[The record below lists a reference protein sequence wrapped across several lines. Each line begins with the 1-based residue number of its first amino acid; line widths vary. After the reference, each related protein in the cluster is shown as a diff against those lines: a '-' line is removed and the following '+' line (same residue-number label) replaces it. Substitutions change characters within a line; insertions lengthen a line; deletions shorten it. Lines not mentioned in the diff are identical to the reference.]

1 MSKTDPI
8 FIPRNTADSEAC
20 PPSTS
25 RRRPQQ
31 LELFSTEDVENPLP
45 SPPYR
50 RVASQTYLHP
60 YPEESPAYNSQSR
73 LDLSTELSR
82 MVEENEDQHPPS
94 DKESE
99 HIVDLDEHKPSAK
112 TARFR
117 EDVQSPLATIHPL
130 PSFVRAET
138 FESTRSRSPS
148 IADTDDERDD
158 YDWSG
163 EEDLVDE
170 EAKFE
175 QNMGVAKKESWG
187 FRKYVW
193 WKLCAVSES
202 SMPSNG
208 LGLSVLPMLI
218 VFM

>member
-1 MSKTDPI
+1 
-8 FIPRNTADSEAC
+8 
-20 PPSTS
+20 
-25 RRRPQQ
+25 
-31 LELFSTEDVENPLP
+31 
-45 SPPYR
+45 
-50 RVASQTYLHP
+50 
-60 YPEESPAYNSQSR
+60 
-73 LDLSTELSR
+73 